1 MASPFGLNLETGIE
15 KCLVHVPKWDI
26 PKHVKALV
34 TTRQGGQS
42 HHPYNHWNLALHVDD
57 EVNTVTQNR
66 QLLSNQ
72 IGKEAFFLNQV
83 HGTDVFSLTPSTFT
97 TPNDSS
103 LITPTVDGVITS
115 LDSHF
120 LAILTADC
128 LPILLCDAKG
138 DVIAACHAG
147 WRGLAN
153 GVIDQTI
160 QAMVN
165 WMQPDSA
172 KKFIE
177 GLHVYIGPAI
187 SQFNYEVGEEV
198 RDPFSK
204 DSRFRV
210 DVLNSLFTTGQKT
223 NKYYA
228 DLFGIATAK
237 LNQIGIYQVHTEK
250 LCSYNQSEYFYSYR
264 REKIT
269 GRFASCIWL
278 E

>member
-1 MASPFGLNLETGIE
+1 MATSFGLNLKTGLE
-15 KCLVHVPKWDI
+15 NCLVHVPKWDI

-42 HHPYNHWNLALHVDD
+42 HPPYNHWNLALHVDD

-83 HGTDVFSLTPSTFT
+83 HGTDVFSFTSPTFT
-97 TPNDSS
+97 FPNDSS
-103 LITPTVDGVITS
+103 LITPEADGVITS
-115 LDSHF
+115 FNSHF

-153 GVIDQTI
+153 GVIDKTI

-165 WMQPDSA
+165 FIQPDSA
-172 KKFIE
+172 KIFIE

-187 SQFNYEVGEEV
+187 SQSNYEVGEEV
-198 RDPFSK
+198 RDTFSK
-204 DSRFRV
+204 DSCFRV
-210 DVLNSLFTTGQKT
+210 DLLDSLFTIGQKT

-228 DLFGIATAK
+228 DLFGLATEK
-237 LNQIGIYQVHTEK
+237 LNHSGIYQVHTEK